1 MDISGIHLNGNL
13 SEMISHDFYI
23 FLQPL
28 QKTESAN
35 RTFVFQNSMPAKGRR
50 TPAIPLNI
58 KHP

>member
-35 RTFVFQNSMPAKGRR
+35 RTFVFSKKYASKGAPNSCN
-50 TPAIPLNI
+50 PL
-58 KHP
+58 KH